1 MTGDTKGG
9 AEGHDEDP
17 PQDDGNESGLKD
29 GGDDDP
35 KRKKVMNRLLTAK
48 LDKLVAKKDD
58 ACALVPLLPT
68 SSSQCIFMQRKRA
81 IKRLYGFTQQ
91 EDMGHL
97 LQDNISPHEL
107 REDLRACHLNT
118 LRLWP

>member
-17 PQDDGNESGLKD
+17 AQDDGNDSGLKD
-29 GGDDDP
+29 GADDDP
-35 KRKKVMNRLLTAK
+35 KKRKVMIRLLTAR

-58 ACALVPLLPT
+58 ACALVLSLP
-68 SSSQCIFMQRKRA
+68 SPSSQCLLMQRKRS
-81 IKRLYGFTQQ
+81 IKRLHGSTQQ

-107 REDLRACHLNT
+107 
-118 LRLWP
+118 

>member
-1 MTGDTKGG
+1 MTGDTTGG

-29 GGDDDP
+29 GADDDP
-35 KRKKVMNRLLTAK
+35 KRKKLMIRLLTAR

-58 ACALVPLLPT
+58 ACALVFLLPT
-68 SSSQCIFMQRKRA
+68 SFSQHIFMQRKRS
-81 IKRLYGFTQQ
+81 IKRFHGSTQQ

-107 REDLRACHLNT
+107 
-118 LRLWP
+118 